1 MHNKLTTTFLAFAAL
16 ALPTIAMADV
26 SNNVTLNSGQHY
38 SFDTGTTS
46 TSGGDI
52 DFTGTSITAQGSA
65 TFYTLGD
72 LGASGYNA
80 LAQSEITSFPLTLFS
95 TTPVS
100 GSTFIATDLFLVYTN
115 GGHYVKVLVN
125 SVSGSSLSMQYT
137 AYGVTGNSNT
147 PTITAVLDAGSYT
160 ANIAEGSIFVVKG
173 SGLSAAG

>member
-100 GSTFIATDLFLVYTN
+100 GSTFIATDLFSRVHERRTLCQSL
-115 GGHYVKVLVN
+115 GQLGERFVLVD
-125 SVSGSSLSMQYT
+125 
-137 AYGVTGNSNT
+137 
-147 PTITAVLDAGSYT
+147 AVHCLRSDR
-160 ANIAEGSIFVVKG
+160 
-173 SGLSAAG
+173 